1 MKSLL
6 AGNGKNGG
14 ILDLPGAS
22 VASTL
27 RRGGALGAGG
37 REILVVLLRTLQPP
51 HRFHLPTPRTLISHP
66 SNSLK
71 PTFSKRKTLSPFR
84 RQGFIFVAH

>member
-37 REILVVLLRTLQPP
+37 WGNIGSALANATTS
-51 HRFHLPTPRTLISHP
+51 TPV
-66 SNSLK
+66 
-71 PTFSKRKTLSPFR
+71 SPANPKN
-84 RQGFIFVAH
+84 VDLTPE